1 LQMVDILQST
11 RVKLPEPYNRLKE
24 WESELLKMKL
34 IFWISFVLLLVGCSE
49 TPELVQNN
57 NPDKYTVAEDV
68 HWTSVG
74 GSDLTMDIYSPTSGR
89 DSYPVLVIFHG
100 GGFLINDQS
109 IMDQMSK
116 YVVTNGEYVVCNVN
130 YRLLGDNDN
139 TVLLNEIVEDV
150 FGSVLWIKEHIGQY
164 KGDNTKIAVTGDSAG
179 GHLSAMIVNLG
190 EHLSSNDYSISPHRF
205 NPSYLPVGKTAED
218 IASDKGLSVQA
229 AILSYGVF
237 DMYNAGLNGFEKW
250 SNPFWLFSLAMAR
263 GIFGEEYNAINHP
276 GMYKTVS
283 PIYHIPSATQTVL
296 PLQLLTVGSEDS
308 LVTPES
314 VKAYR
319 DKLIAAGQKV
329 QYWEHEGRG
338 HAYLDSGSSML
349 AGRSF
354 ENDATEALDVM
365 LSFLDTV
372 FYPE

>member
-1 LQMVDILQST
+1 
-11 RVKLPEPYNRLKE
+11 LKKQ
-24 WESELLKMKL
+24 ESELLRIRL
-34 IFWISFVLLLVGCSE
+34 IFCISFALLLAGCSE
-49 TPELVQNN
+49 APALLKNN
-57 NPDKYTVAEDV
+57 NPDKYAVAEDV
-68 HWTSVG
+68 LWASVD

-100 GGFLINDQS
+100 GGWLINDHS
-109 IMDQMSK
+109 IMDQMSQ

-139 TVLLNEIVEDV
+139 TVMLNEIVEDV

-179 GHLSAMIVNLG
+179 GHLSAMIVNRG
-190 EHLSSNDYSISPHRF
+190 EHLGSSDYATSPHRF

-218 IASDKGLSVQA
+218 IASDNGLSVQA
-229 AILSYGVF
+229 AILSYGAF
-237 DMYNAGLNGFEKW
+237 DIYESGLNGFEKW
-250 SNPFWLFSLAMAR
+250 TNPFWLIGGAMAR
-263 GIFGEEYNAINHP
+263 GIFGDEYNAIDHP
-276 GMYKTVS
+276 EMYRAVS
-283 PIYHIPSATQTVL
+283 PSYHIPSATLTVL
-296 PLQLLTVGSEDS
+296 PPQLLTVGSEDS
-308 LVTPES
+308 LVTPQS

-319 DKLIAAGQKV
+319 DKLIAAGQEV
-329 QYWEHEGRG
+329 QYWEHAGRS

-349 AGRSF
+349 AGSRF

-365 LSFLDTV
+365 LSFLDAV

>member
-1 LQMVDILQST
+1 ML
-11 RVKLPEPYNRLKE
+11 R
-24 WESELLKMKL
+24 MKL
-34 IFWISFVLLLVGCSE
+34 IFCTYFVLLLGGCSE
-49 TPELVQNN
+49 SQELVQNN

-100 GGFLINDQS
+100 GGWLINDHS

-139 TVLLNEIVEDV
+139 TVMLNEIVEDV

-164 KGDNTKIAVTGDSAG
+164 KGDNTRIAVTGDSAG
-179 GHLSAMIVNLG
+179 GHLSAMIVNMG
-190 EHLSSNDYSISPHRF
+190 EHLSSDDYSISPHRF
-205 NPSYLPVGKTAED
+205 NPSYLPGGKTAED
-218 IASDKGLSVQA
+218 IVSDNGLSVQA
-229 AILSYGVF
+229 AILSYGAF
-237 DMYNAGLNGFEKW
+237 DIYKSGLNGFEKW
-250 SNPFWLFSLAMAR
+250 SNPFWLLGGALSR
-263 GIFGEEYNAINHP
+263 GIFGEEYNAIDHP
-276 GMYKTVS
+276 EMYKAVS
-283 PIYHIPSATQTVL
+283 PTYHIPSLTQNVL
-296 PLQLLTVGSEDS
+296 PPQLLTVGSEDS
-308 LVTPES
+308 LVTPKS

-329 QYWEHEGRG
+329 QYWEHEGRS

-349 AGRSF
+349 AGSSF